1 MCIRFKLTT
10 IIGMVFAFNSVAQTW
25 PVRIEDDA
33 NHYYIVSCEFGEI
46 HPAGGTPPYTYPDHY
61 HRAIDIDIDA
71 NVPVRSIQ
79 SGQVIQ
85 KGTIS
90 VVVGSNS
97 INGVWQQRVKYLH
110 IMPNVEFG
118 NLVNE
123 NTILGYSENL
133 NSHLHLEMRFW
144 NGNQYVIVSPLHNN
158 TGWQLT
164 LPAGHPDAYPP
175 QINDILI
182 EPLNNQPNN
191 VPSGFD
197 AENLIGAVPFHNTYL
212 KAHFSNTQFSNLS
225 AGSEYIYPDEKIV
238 VWGNLGFIVNARDVG
253 VNTQPTTFS
262 GEGLTVSALS
272 YSYVSPNGT
281 EFEKYKIDFSEF
293 LDAESYQLDQLFRIP
308 YFNPEQMP
316 NHYLYGNHDFIELR
330 STDNAYLH
338 VHQQINGIQSNGIW
352 FTKADVNTP
361 HVFNQT
367 PTQIAAANEFAK
379 CSDGE
384 QTLRFHAEDAADQET
399 NEDLHLIV
407 DNFLPFI
414 KEVSIC
420 RAQNPDVPEYER
432 GWYWQGGTYV
442 LEQEPVCNFVSD
454 DNIEIHITTS
464 EPMLYVDLD
473 LNDFSHHNLSSSN
486 TQATE
491 WIFIVSSTHVNSGV
505 NQLEINGQDYA
516 ENYISTNPAILYSHQ
531 QNGQWLP
538 LPNTGSDM
546 HHSFSAGQQ
555 SEPPT
560 ADFEADIKYPVQGQT
575 VTFTSTTQSLNPQ
588 YSWTFSGSPN
598 LSVHYEMG
606 YNDESQNPQ
615 VHFY

>member
-1 MCIRFKLTT
+1 MNIIIRGFLLLFLMYSSKT
-10 IIGMVFAFNSVAQTW
+10 ILCQNWSIL
-25 PVRIEDDA
+25 PEDDQL
-33 NHYYIVSCEFGEI
+33 YYVVASTVYQI
-46 HPAGGTPPYTYPDHY
+46 HPTYGEHL
-61 HRAIDIDIDA
+61 HEGIDIDCSNFGVNIKPISDGVILDFDDSNITIGHNYA
-71 NVPVRSIQ
+71 
-79 SGQVIQ
+79 SGIPQR
-85 KGTIS
+85 IS
-90 VVVGSNS
+90 TYRHFNS
-97 INGVWQQRVKYLH
+97 ID
-110 IMPNVEFG
+110 
-118 NLVNE
+118 
-123 NTILGYSENL
+123 ENL
-133 NSHLHLEMRFW
+133 DIGDYVSSSVTTLGEAGNHLHLEMRVRI
-144 NGNQYVIVSPLHNN
+144 GNNLLLINPLSNN

-164 LPAGHPDAYPP
+164 LPPGHADTYLP